1 MGAHFAQPIVPD
13 AVRAKHRSHRT
24 VVQHICDVRHHF
36 QCVHAHSLLA
46 MCRRY
51 FPFCQT
57 PNTPF
62 PFSGSATFVIE
73 SYPQYRIEAEVNKN
87 PNLTFVLVEIIA
99 VAIFTVEYV
108 LRLLTVSAY
117 PTVPEL
123 TDVRLPCRACS
134 ESARLI
140 THAMHHR

>member
-1 MGAHFAQPIVPD
+1 M
-13 AVRAKHRSHRT
+13 
-24 VVQHICDVRHHF
+24 
-36 QCVHAHSLLA
+36 
-46 MCRRY
+46 
-51 FPFCQT
+51 
-57 PNTPF
+57 
-62 PFSGSATFVIE
+62 IE